1 MKQKLLFTFLLLAAG
16 AILLQAQD
24 YPVSVADGPSLTVK
38 ADSLTLPPPT
48 LPLPGGAPDLIIQLP
63 STLIPPLF
71 ETKEQK
77 AAKINDRVESDVM
90 RSVGQNLR
98 WYQPPKLTRTAYALL
113 RVGGLFLSDPN
124 RFPDGCIPMMN
135 PSNPFVYF
143 KTPGMAPYEHIYA
156 PEFFPQCIRTE
167 YDFAS
172 GTYRQ
177 VMLPWQQV
185 NANMSRSLGG
195 PYRNEPVPK
204 MYFSSAERALH
215 Q

>member
-1 MKQKLLFTFLLLAAG
+1 MLLVAE
-16 AILLQAQD
+16 AILLKAQD
-24 YPVSVADGPSLTVK
+24 SPVSLTDGPSLTVK
-38 ADSLTLPPPT
+38 ADSLTHQPPT
-48 LPLPGGAPDLIIQLP
+48 LPPLVEAPDPIIQLP
-63 STLIPPLF
+63 STLILPLF
-71 ETKEQK
+71 ETKEQR
-77 AAKINDRVESDVM
+77 AARINARVESDVM
-90 RSVGQNLR
+90 QSIGQNLR
-98 WYQPPKLTRTAYALL
+98 WYQPPKLTKTTYALL
-113 RVGGLFLSDPN
+113 WVGRLFLSNPN

-172 GTYRQ
+172 GTYKQ
-177 VMLPWQQV
+177 VFLPWQQI
-185 NANMSRSLGG
+185 NADMSRSFGG

-204 MYFSSAERALH
+204 MYFSSTERALH